1 MKFQDRQDG
10 GRRLADLLGRYRA
23 DRPLVLALPR
33 GGVPVGY
40 EVARALGAPLDVVVA
55 RKIGA
60 PDCPEYAIGAIAE
73 GGAVFIEPRAVAEA
87 GVEEAQLAAIV
98 ERESVE
104 LRRRVRLYR
113 GDRPAPDVRG
123 RTVILVDDGIATG
136 RTARAAI
143 RALRRLEPRHLV
155 LAAPVVASDTVP
167 ILRAEVD
174 DLVYVHAPESFV
186 AVGLWY
192 ERFGQ
197 TGDDEVVSLLSQARG
212 AVAGPDGSR
221 SLDPAPGAT
230 DPPAAEREVAIPAG
244 ELEIRANLAVPE
256 GAGSIVLFAHGSGSS
271 RFSPRNLHVARVLQD
286 AGLATLLL
294 DLLTAGE
301 EAEDEITR
309 RLRFDIGLLAGR
321 LIAATRFVLEAGAT
335 ARMRVGYFGASTGAA
350 VALVAAT
357 ELPGKVGAVVSRGGR
372 PDLAGAAV
380 LRSVRAPTLL
390 IVGGEDRTVLELNRG
405 AYQQL
410 GGEKRLVVVPRA
422 SHLFEEPGTLD
433 AVADLAAGWF
443 GRHLAQAPGT
453 P

>member
-1 MKFQDRQDG
+1 MRFQDRQDG
-10 GRRLADLLGRYRA
+10 GRRLADLLGRYRE
-23 DRPLVLALPR
+23 DHPVVLALPR
-33 GGVPVGY
+33 GGVPVAF

-60 PDCPEYAIGAIAE
+60 PECPEYAIGAIAE
-73 GGAVFIEPRAVAEA
+73 GGAVFIEPRAVAET
-87 GVEEAQLAAIV
+87 GVGKAELAAII

-104 LRRRVRLYR
+104 LRRRVQLYR
-113 GDRPAPDVRG
+113 GDRPAPDIRG

-155 LAAPVVASDTVP
+155 LAAPVVAADTVP
-167 ILRAEVD
+167 ILRSEVD
-174 DLVYVHAPESFV
+174 DLVCVHAPESFM

-197 TGDDEVVSLLSQARG
+197 TSDDEVVSLLSLARG
-212 AVAGPDGSR
+212 ATAGADAPR
-221 SLDPAPGAT
+221 SPAMVPDPA
-230 DPPAAEREVAIPAG
+230 DPPAPDREVTIRAG
-244 ELEIRANLAVPE
+244 EKEVGATLAVPE
-256 GAGSIVLFAHGSGSS
+256 GARSIVLFAHGSGSS

-294 DLLTAGE
+294 DLLTREE
-301 EAEDEITR
+301 EAEDERTH

-321 LIAATRFVLEAGAT
+321 LVAATRHLLEAEAT
-335 ARMRVGYFGASTGAA
+335 AGMRVGYFGASTGAA

-357 ELPGKVGAVVSRGGR
+357 QLAGAVGAVVSRGGR
-372 PDLAGAAV
+372 PDLAGPAV
-380 LRSVRAPTLL
+380 LRSVSAPTLFV
-390 IVGGEDRTVLELNRG
+390 VGGEDSTVLELNRA

-410 GGEKRLVVVPRA
+410 GGEKRLVVVPGA
-422 SHLFEEPGTLD
+422 THLFEEPGALD
-433 AVADLAAGWF
+433 VVADLAAHWF
-443 GRHLAQAPGT
+443 GRFLARPPET